1 MAFIPYNQFV
11 IETPLPVE
19 EVMEKLSRVVQP
31 KNFWPNPFSQDRK
44 QFEGI
49 VSKGR
54 FRMVRNIYYL
64 NSFIPLIKGRFGS
77 SDSGTRIIITMA
89 THPFVILTFGLVFAF
104 FGYFLFTFLMELISG
119 MFVILGCLALAY
131 TICTLAFKR
140 ESALDRKFLVKLF
153 SERDSAP
160 QLHQPDTD

>member
-11 IETPLPVE
+11 IETPLPAE
-19 EVMEKLSRVVQP
+19 KVMEKLSQVVQP
-31 KNFWPNPFSQDRK
+31 KRFRPNAFSDDRK
-44 QFEGI
+44 QFEGC
-49 VSKGR
+49 VTKDR
-54 FRMVRNIYYL
+54 FRVVRNIYYL
-64 NSFIPLIKGRFGS
+64 NSFIPLIKGRFAS

-104 FGYFLFTFLMELISG
+104 FGYFLFTFLMKLISG
-119 MFVILGCLALAY
+119 IFVVIGCLALAY

-153 SERDSAP
+153 SEQDKAS
-160 QLHQPDTD
+160 

>member
-11 IETPLPVE
+11 IDTPLPAE
-19 EVMEKLSRVVQP
+19 MVMEKLSQVVQP
-31 KNFWPNPFSQDRK
+31 KRFWPNPFSEDRK

-49 VSKGR
+49 VSKGC

-64 NSFIPLIKGRFGS
+64 NSFIPLIKGRFAS

-104 FGYFLFTFLMELISG
+104 FGYFLFTYLMELLSG
-119 MFVILGCLALAY
+119 IFVTIGCLALAY

-140 ESALDRKFLVKLF
+140 ESALDRRFLVELF
-153 SERDSAP
+153 SEQDKAS
-160 QLHQPDTD
+160 